1 MSRIG
6 KQPVPIPDKTKVDIS
21 GPMVTITGPKGTL
34 SFDVPSEI
42 KVAVQEK
49 EIVVN
54 RSSDQKK
61 NRALHGLTR
70 ALLNNM
76 IIGVNKGY
84 KKELLIVGV
93 GFRAEVRGKV
103 MVMNLGYSHPIIFRP
118 PEGIHIVVEPKENR
132 ITIDGIDKQLVG
144 QVAAKIRSFRKPEP
158 YKGKGIRYSDEYVR
172 HKAGKTAG
180 SAGTTGAA

>member
-6 KQPVPIPDKTKVDIS
+6 KQPVPIPDKTKVEVS
-21 GPMVTITGPKGTL
+21 GPRITITGPKGVL
-34 SFDVPSEI
+34 SFNVPADI

-49 EIVVN
+49 ELVVN
-54 RSSDQKK
+54 RASDQKK
-61 NRALHGLTR
+61 HRALHGLTR

-76 IIGVNKGY
+76 VIGVNTGY

-93 GFRAEVRGKV
+93 GFRAEVRGKI

-118 PEGIHIVVEPKENR
+118 PEGVSINVEPKENR
-132 ITIDGIDKQLVG
+132 ITITGIDKQLVG

-158 YKGKGIRYSDEYVR
+158 YKGKGIRYSDEHVR

-180 SAGTTGAA
+180 SAGSSAS